1 MTNYG
6 SEAGLKKLPAECF
19 EKQDKKENGP
29 KKLLKENQITL
40 GKLRYIIGL
49 DDSGRV
55 ANTNAWNEFKRY
67 AEEKILTDP
76 AHSYKVMRAQMPV
89 IAKIRDDYRNR
100 SAHSHTISIVEARE
114 CLEYVVTV
122 QRKLGELLDEYRA

>member
-1 MTNYG
+1 
-6 SEAGLKKLPAECF
+6 
-19 EKQDKKENGP
+19 
-29 KKLLKENQITL
+29 
-40 GKLRYIIGL
+40 
-49 DDSGRV
+49 
-55 ANTNAWNEFKRY
+55 
-67 AEEKILTDP
+67 
-76 AHSYKVMRAQMPV
+76 MPV